1 MLFTNAY
8 ERAIDAKQRLPIPA
22 EIRAA
27 LVQEGQS
34 EALYLVEG
42 SNTGLWLWPQ
52 RTFERMAGD
61 IEPSLAPP
69 AEVID
74 FDEITFPYA
83 PRLEIDTAGRVRI
96 PQETLEQAGIGAG
109 ALGPPHLARAPSPEE
124 RQPRRD
130 HRASGSGAAGTGAE
144 GGKIRPMS
152 NADSAK
158 ERRREG

>member
-27 LVQEGQS
+27 LDPAIHGTGF
-34 EALYLVEG
+34 YLAPG
-42 SNTGLWLWPQ
+42 PNGALWLWPQ

-96 PQETLEQAGIGAG
+96 PQEMLEQAGIGAKVLI
-109 ALGPPHLARAPSPEE
+109 LGM
-124 RQPRRD
+124 RD
-130 HRASGSGAAGTGAE
+130 HLELWDPQIWHERHRKKSARRGEIIERAGPVLRERGR
-144 GGKIRPMS
+144 RP
-152 NADSAK
+152 
-158 ERRREG
+158 ERSDQ

>member
-42 SNTGLWLWPQ
+42 SNGGLWLWPQ

-96 PQETLEQAGIGAG
+96 PQEMLEQAGIGAKVLI
-109 ALGPPHLARAPSPEE
+109 LGM
-124 RQPRRD
+124 RD
-130 HRASGSGAAGTGAE
+130 HLELWDPQTWHERHQEKSARRGEIIERAGPVLRERGR
-144 GGKIRPMS
+144 RP
-152 NADSAK
+152 
-158 ERRREG
+158 ERSDQ